1 MSQNKIAEKTEHRQ
15 NPRYSIAEYEN
26 WRFKCNHKQMPSTW
40 IVDLNQ
46 DGACIRVGK
55 FRSYN
60 VGDLIPVRIQ
70 HSDDIYVEC
79 LAEVKWK
86 QNFTGALNMDQLG
99 LEFVK
104 TPYEQSAHTIDEITR
119 EHLNQLQNAETKT
132 SEKQAIGRVNLTV
145 DEFASAVSMPFFVG
159 LMFAL
164 IF

>member
-1 MSQNKIAEKTEHRQ
+1 MSQNKHAEKTEQRL

-26 WRFKCNHKQMPSTW
+26 WRFKCNNKQLPSTW

-55 FRSYN
+55 FRSYS
-60 VGDLIPVRIQ
+60 VGELIPIRIQ
-70 HSDDIYVEC
+70 HSDDIYVDC
-79 LAEVKWK
+79 VAEVKWK

-104 TPYEQSAHTIDEITR
+104 TPYEHVSAAQTATEITR
-119 EHLNQLQNAETKT
+119 NHLTVEQKSTPEQDI
-132 SEKQAIGRVNLTV
+132 SRVKLTV
-145 DEFASAVSMPFFVG
+145 DEIASAISMPFFVG
-159 LMFAL
+159 LLFAL